1 MAFPVVRVCVTI
13 VSLLQSNFLCTRVSS
28 YGCNLCV
35 LNITCGQIFTVLRY
49 LGHLGLFIVF
59 FSEELEVF
67 WCRLTLLPDSH
78 VSACSSVAFQVFQ
91 YAYYASYAQQPVG
104 GLASGSFYVSSS
116 VFWGFS
122 GHFSSCFR
130 PLNFVFKQDCSLCG
144 PRASSI
150 HPIFRCCVSCRE
162 PHCSFSSMA
171 IPRFQSCFL
180 ALFSA
185 LFVALPWMLPARFP
199 QLQVC

>member
-1 MAFPVVRVCVTI
+1 MFWHFLLVFFLAFLPWSCLPEFFCV
-13 VSLLQSNFLCTRVSS
+13 SQS
-28 YGCNLCV
+28 
-35 LNITCGQIFTVLRY
+35 
-49 LGHLGLFIVF
+49 LFIVF

-150 HPIFRCCVSCRE
+150 HPIFRCCVSCRK